1 MLEAA
6 TALDMMRRMMDGTTD
21 ELELL
26 DGAPCKNF
34 VSVPMTTLNAENADE
49 YTSEALAAK

>member
-1 MLEAA
+1 
-6 TALDMMRRMMDGTTD
+6 MMDGTTD
-21 ELELL
+21 ELEFLA
-26 DGAPCKNF
+26 DAPCKNF